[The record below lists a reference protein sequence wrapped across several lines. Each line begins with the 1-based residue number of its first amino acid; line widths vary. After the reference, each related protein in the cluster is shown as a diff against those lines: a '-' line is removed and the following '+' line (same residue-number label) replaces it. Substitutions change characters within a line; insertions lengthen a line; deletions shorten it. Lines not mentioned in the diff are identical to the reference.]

1 MSTKRELF
9 ARLTLLAVVCAMRL
23 LAQGDRGV
31 ITGNV
36 TDASGAVVPG
46 AQVTAIQKSTNVS
59 YKTTTNTGGDFTV
72 PSLPVGVFQVKV
84 EREGFKTSITE
95 NVVIA
100 PGGTVRVDASLQ
112 VGQSQQS
119 VEVIANAQTVQTEN
133 ARVATTV
140 SSRLVDQLPVVVN
153 GVSRSPFDLAS
164 AAAEVNTAGTFRIG
178 GGNNTVGVTLDG
190 TSITGDKIGSD
201 AGETRPG

>member
-1 MSTKRELF
+1 MRTKRELSVRLALLVAVF
-9 ARLTLLAVVCAMRL
+9 AAQL

-46 AQVTAIQKSTNVS
+46 AAVTAIQESTNVS
-59 YKTTTNTGGDFTV
+59 YKTATNTGGDFTV
-72 PSLPVGVFQVKV
+72 PSLPVGVYRVKV
-84 EREGFKTSITE
+84 ERGGFKTHIIE

-100 PGGTVRVDASLQ
+100 PGGTVRADVSLQ

-119 VEVIANAQTVQTEN
+119 VEVMANAQVVQTEN

-164 AAAEVNTAGTFRIG
+164 AAA
-178 GGNNTVGVTLDG
+178 
-190 TSITGDKIGSD
+190 
-201 AGETRPG
+201 